1 MTRGCDTDVA
11 VVIATWN
18 RRERLVETLQRLV
31 TLPERPSIVVVDN
44 DSTDGTAAAVTSFGD
59 DVRLVRLNR
68 NLAAAARNVGV
79 GVAATPFV
87 AFCDD
92 DTWWEPGALP
102 RAAAHLRADPRIDVV
117 AGRVLLHPGGR
128 PDPTCLLMD
137 ASPLPRST
145 GLTGTPVLG
154 FLAGASMVR
163 TSTFRSLGGFHPR
176 FGIGAEERLFSLDV
190 WQRGGAIV
198 YAPDVIV
205 RHQPH
210 PRPNGAARQV
220 MQRRNDLW
228 CAWLRYRSRS
238 ALEETLRLAVR
249 ARREPSA
256 RAALIQAVRGL
267 PWVLRERRV
276 LSPDV
281 AELVRLCAGQVGA

>member
-1 MTRGCDTDVA
+1 MAMTPGCDTDVA

-79 GVAATPFV
+79 EVAATPFV

-137 ASPLPRST
+137 AS
-145 GLTGTPVLG
+145 
-154 FLAGASMVR
+154 
-163 TSTFRSLGGFHPR
+163 
-176 FGIGAEERLFSLDV
+176 
-190 WQRGGAIV
+190 
-198 YAPDVIV
+198 
-205 RHQPH
+205 
-210 PRPNGAARQV
+210 
-220 MQRRNDLW
+220 
-228 CAWLRYRSRS
+228 
-238 ALEETLRLAVR
+238 
-249 ARREPSA
+249 
-256 RAALIQAVRGL
+256 
-267 PWVLRERRV
+267 
-276 LSPDV
+276 
-281 AELVRLCAGQVGA
+281 